1 MRRAG
6 HWDVLLVIAV
16 GGALG
21 SLARY
26 GLAVALPHPPG
37 DLALSTLL
45 ANVLGCLLIGVL
57 MVVISQLAQPHR
69 LLRPFLGIGVLGG
82 FTTFSTYVV
91 DAMYSV
97 LQGRP
102 GLAIGYAVGSVLA
115 SLFAVAAGMLVT
127 RAVIRRAGQAG
138 GA

>member
-6 HWDVLLVIAV
+6 QWDVLLVIAV

>member
-91 DAMYSV
+91 DVMYSV

>member
-1 MRRAG
+1 MRRPDQ
-6 HWDVLLVIAV
+6 WDVLLVIAA

-26 GLAVALPHPPG
+26 GLAVALPHSRG
-37 DLALSTLL
+37 GFAISTLL

-69 LLRPFLGIGVLGG
+69 LLRPFLGIGLLGG

-97 LQGRP
+97 LEGRP

-138 GA
+138 GV

>member
-6 HWDVLLVIAV
+6 QWDVLLVIAA

-26 GLAVALPHPPG
+26 GLTVALPHPRG
-37 DLALSTLL
+37 GLALSTLL

-69 LLRPFLGIGVLGG
+69 LLRPFLGIGLLGG

-91 DAMYSV
+91 DAMRSV
-97 LQGRP
+97 LEGRP

-115 SLFAVAAGMLVT
+115 SLVAVAAGMLVT
-127 RAVIRRAGQAG
+127 RAVIRRARQAG